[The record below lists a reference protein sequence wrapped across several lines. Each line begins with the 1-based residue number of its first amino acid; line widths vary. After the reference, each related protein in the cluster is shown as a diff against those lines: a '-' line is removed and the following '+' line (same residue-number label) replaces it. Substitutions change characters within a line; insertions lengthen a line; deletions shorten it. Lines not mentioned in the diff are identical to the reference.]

1 MENVSGGE
9 KIFLSNNIMG
19 KGAIFLALTMG
30 PTLCISDC

>member
-19 KGAIFLALTMG
+19 ERSEFIALTIGDYIMY
-30 PTLCISDC
+30 